1 MFPYVEKVRVD
12 LLVSL
17 SVGDKIE
24 RERNDSI
31 SSVHI
36 NSTQPTFKKYSY
48 LCLYFCMYDY
58 LYLREFPVL
67 NPFILS
73 MNTLCSV
80 ATIIY
85 LYSWY
90 EKLL

>member
-1 MFPYVEKVRVD
+1 MLPYVEKVRVD

-36 NSTQPTFKKYSY
+36 NSTQLCFKKYSHI
-48 LCLYFCMYDY
+48 CLYFCMYNY
-58 LYLREFPVL
+58 LYLREFHVL
-67 NPFILS
+67 NPSILS
-73 MNTLCSV
+73 MYTLCSV
-80 ATIIY
+80 TTIIY
-85 LYSWY
+85 LYSWF